1 MTPRTP
7 KRIQLRR
14 LCGNCDAGWLYDES
28 GDEAVVTPC
37 PCRLSGTPDAERD
50 AALTGTAEAN
60 PAAMRAALRII
71 RDAALSMPQFSSN
84 DTRHAMT
91 VARVPG
97 PTIGAAFRQAAKD
110 RVIRGIGYVTSTDAG
125 THAHPVREY
134 ESLIFRAAR
143 GWTA

>member
-1 MTPRTP
+1 V
-7 KRIQLRR
+7 K
-14 LCGNCDAGWLYDES
+14 LCAECQVDPWRYDAEGRVIGKCPQCFPTTLY
-28 GDEAVVTPC
+28 
-37 PCRLSGTPDAERD
+37 GTPDAERD

-110 RVIRGIGYVTSTDAG
+110 RVIRRIGYVTSTDPG
-125 THAHPVREY
+125 THAHPVVEW
-134 ESLIFRAAR
+134 ESLIVR
-143 GWTA
+143 GAEGRTA